1 MTKTKNDEI
10 YEAGIKDGKS
20 GTLLDD
26 FVHNNFVKGSGFT
39 EEARK
44 EQEIFDKGR
53 DFGVDHRYDASN
65 SSNSSSEES
74 DSGGCY
80 LTTACMSASG
90 LQDNCLE
97 LNVLRNFRDRILLQ
111 TPRGRK
117 AVKEYYQIAP
127 EIVQS
132 IDEKDSSLEIWNS
145 VYQDVRKAVQLVLS
159 GDFNQ
164 AFKHYREMTLRLRN
178 FS

>member
-1 MTKTKNDEI
+1 
-10 YEAGIKDGKS
+10 
-20 GTLLDD
+20 
-26 FVHNNFVKGSGFT
+26 
-39 EEARK
+39 
-44 EQEIFDKGR
+44 
-53 DFGVDHRYDASN
+53 
-65 SSNSSSEES
+65 
-74 DSGGCY
+74 
-80 LTTACMSASG
+80 MSASG